1 VSTLPIPRFVLPGS
15 WGRVDLTT
23 EASSR
28 RSIRKIA
35 ETATRRREELAPMR
49 ADLRDRFQQAADLA
63 REGGASDLYV
73 AFELAKGVPLPAWLT
88 VFQPDLEST
97 DFTALGL
104 TDLNT
109 VLDQAAKSTDER
121 VAERREDLH
130 DGAIHAVRQT
140 WRRQTRVL
148 EGEGNLAVDQT
159 FEILEADYWLAA
171 SNPNRIALLTFSTA
185 YAEYE
190 EEMLNLFDAVINTI
204 RWPAPAPAPAS
215 VPVVAL

>member
-1 VSTLPIPRFVLPGS
+1 MTAAPIPKFVLPGS
-15 WGRVDLTT
+15 WGRVDLSS

-88 VFQPDLEST
+88 VFQPDLDST
-97 DFTALGL
+97 DFRALGL
-104 TDLNT
+104 NDLALL
-109 VLDQAAKSTDER
+109 LDVSAKTGDER
-121 VAERREDLH
+121 ITETRQELDG
-130 DGAIHAVRQT
+130 GAIHAVRQT
-140 WRRQTRVL
+140 WRRQTRVI
-148 EGEGNLAVDQT
+148 EGEGELAVDQV
-159 FEILEADYWLAA
+159 FEILEADYWLATT
-171 SNPNRIALLTFSTA
+171 SPNRIALLTFSTA

-190 EEMLNLFDAVINTI
+190 EEMLGLFDAVIKTI
-204 RWPAPAPAPAS
+204 RWPAP
-215 VPVVAL
+215 VPVDA